1 MSDWNNDQGGSA
13 HPNTFEQENWTNSG
27 QAENTSA
34 NNAGFGNDD
43 FDNGDGFVGEQ
54 PTGNEKCFGCGETGH
69 RRVECPNPQEMTCRF
84 CKQPGHMIKECPDKP
99 PMICENCGDEGHM
112 RKNCEK
118 PRKINRDHVA
128 DVSADDAW
136 NKIKQAA
143 IERDVDD
150 AKEAVE
156 EYIKAVDGDITYRQ
170 LQEALIDQ
178 GIGLWLIPTERSLI
192 QVFTNMDLQGHIDK
206 KYTISYRF
214 VEQADR
220 PRELEGW
227 PKSRD
232 ELLSRLDDAGEVVDR
247 GVPLCLN
254 CKELGHISK
263 FCTQE
268 KTERSDAVKISCF
281 NCGADGH
288 RVRDCPEPRVDK
300 NACKNCGKS
309 GHRAADCEEPPN
321 PANVECRKC
330 NEMGHFA
337 KDCPQGGGSRACRNC
352 GQEGHISK
360 DCDQPRDMSTVTCR
374 NCEKQGHFSRECP
387 EPKDWSKVQCS
398 NCQEYGH
405 TKVRCKVPPVD
416 EADGFG
422 VAGDGDGDGGWSNA
436 DAVGGGDGYGN
447 QNTGGNDG
455 W

>member
-13 HPNTFEQENWTNSG
+13 DPNTFEQENWTSGG
-27 QAENTSA
+27 QAANAST
-34 NNAGFGNDD
+34 NNAGFGNNGFDD
-43 FDNGDGFVGEQ
+43 ANDFVGEQ
-54 PTGNEKCFGCGETGH
+54 PAGDDKCFGCGETGLIH
-69 RRVECPNPQEMTCRF
+69 
-84 CKQPGHMIKECPDKP
+84 PGHI
-99 PMICENCGDEGHM
+99 

-118 PRKINRDHVA
+118 PRKINRDHIA

-136 NKIKQAA
+136 NKIKQAV
-143 IERDVDD
+143 IDRDVDD
-150 AKEAVE
+150 AKEAVQ

-170 LQEALIDQ
+170 LQEALIHQ
-178 GIGLWLIPTERSLI
+178 SIGLWLIPTERTLV

-263 FCTQE
+263 FCSQE
-268 KTERSDAVKISCF
+268 KTEHTDAVKISCF

-300 NACKNCGKS
+300 NACKNCG
-309 GHRAADCEEPPN
+309 
-321 PANVECRKC
+321 
-330 NEMGHFA
+330 
-337 KDCPQGGGSRACRNC
+337 
-352 GQEGHISK
+352 
-360 DCDQPRDMSTVTCR
+360 
-374 NCEKQGHFSRECP
+374 
-387 EPKDWSKVQCS
+387 
-398 NCQEYGH
+398 
-405 TKVRCKVPPVD
+405 
-416 EADGFG
+416 
-422 VAGDGDGDGGWSNA
+422 
-436 DAVGGGDGYGN
+436 
-447 QNTGGNDG
+447 
-455 W
+455 